1 MAFLATPIRCE
12 DGTDVDLVHEPDKV
26 WSQPSLEICRIEP
39 PLPEARLS
47 QVLLGTLRSVVLF
60 LDCAIQNDAT
70 VSYALSSVQAL
81 F

>member
-39 PLPEARLS
+39 LLPEARLF
-47 QVLLGTLRSVVLF
+47 QVLLGTLRSVVV
-60 LDCAIQNDAT
+60 LDCAIQSDAT